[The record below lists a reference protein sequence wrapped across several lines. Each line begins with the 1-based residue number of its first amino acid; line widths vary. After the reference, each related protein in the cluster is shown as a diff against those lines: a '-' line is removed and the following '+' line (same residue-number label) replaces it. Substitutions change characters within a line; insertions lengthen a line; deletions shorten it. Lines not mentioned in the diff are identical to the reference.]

1 MRTLSSKKFVDEA
14 MKYYTPKSEDEIL
27 PNMLGLT
34 DPRKIAEEE
43 YRGFLR
49 AEIKFESELD
59 DISLFE
65 WDVILSIHKAAFEH
79 LYEFA
84 GQLRQV
90 NISKGGFMFPAAK
103 YLPSAVEEFEKVFLN
118 PLPDSFG
125 EYEQLINHVA
135 PLHAELLF
143 IHPFREGNGRTA
155 RLFADLIA
163 LKSGFDRFN
172 FEKITKKR
180 MPKYITAVQAA
191 ADKNYESMIQLFRS
205 LKK

>member
-1 MRTLSSKKFVDEA
+1 

-27 PNMLGLT
+27 PNKLGIT

-49 AEIKFESELD
+49 VEIKFKSELD
-59 DISLFE
+59 DISKFNWEL
-65 WDVILSIHKAAFEH
+65 ISSIHKTAFEH

-103 YLPSAVEEFEKVFLN
+103 FLPSAVEEFEKEFLN
-118 PLPDSFG
+118 PLPDSFE

-135 PLHAELLF
+135 TLHAELLF
-143 IHPFREGNGRTA
+143 IHQFREGNGRTA

-163 LKSGFDRFN
+163 LKCGFDRFN
-172 FEKITKKR
+172 FEKITEKS
-180 MPKYITAVQAA
+180 MPKYITALQAA
-191 ADKNYESMIQLFRS
+191 ADKNYEPMIRLSMS